1 VGISPLT
8 ATAPTG
14 GAQVFTAT
22 VTGAGN
28 ATTNVIWSVNG
39 IANGNAA
46 LGTIAGSGASSNST
60 TGLYTAPAT
69 LPSPAVVTVTAT
81 SVADTSKSASASV
94 TIVCASPSSISPAAI
109 SLTLGQTQEFTA
121 SLCVPDGTAV
131 AWDVNGIPDGNSS
144 VGAIT
149 IVSANSSLYTA
160 PPAIPA
166 ANPVTIHATASPAGG
181 SPATASATVTLTS
194 ALSISISP
202 TTATLA
208 LGQRLAFAAT
218 ILNASDTFVTWT
230 VNGVPNGNATVGQIC
245 LSSTNP
251 CASPSSP
258 VSGAVDY
265 LAPAAVPTTNPV
277 ALTAT
282 SHADPSKSATAVVS
296 IAVPTSSIAITI
308 SPQYA
313 FLAPSTGAPV
323 TQQFVATVT
332 GSANTSVTWS
342 LQSAVPGAG
351 CAGSACG
358 AITASGVYAAPVAA
372 PSPNAVSVTATSVA
386 DPTQSAS
393 AVVAI
398 TSGPAIEAILPSSV
412 SAGTVEGFPLSV
424 QGVNF
429 AAGTGSSSSVI
440 LFNGVAR
447 STTCASA
454 NACATAINP
463 SDVQASGTVTVQ
475 VQNPGSPGAL
485 SNPVPFVIQPFDSSI
500 GTLSLTT
507 SQPVATGADI
517 TVVEPTTAASSSPLN
532 VDFVG
537 YLTGGNTC
545 GVQGSPLFISR
556 PVSGTA
562 TTSICI
568 HGTGLD
574 PTFTYMFSGPGAP
587 PGNSDIEV
595 TASAITGLLPNMI
608 ELDLQLSSGTL
619 PGVRTLYI
627 TTLNNDR
634 AVATGVLEVD

>member
-1 VGISPLT
+1 MS
-8 ATAPTG
+8 
-14 GAQVFTAT
+14 
-22 VTGAGN
+22 
-28 ATTNVIWSVNG
+28 
-39 IANGNAA
+39 
-46 LGTIAGSGASSNST
+46 
-60 TGLYTAPAT
+60 
-69 LPSPAVVTVTAT
+69 VTAT
-81 SVADTSKSASASV
+81 SVADASKSASASV

-109 SLTLGQTQEFTA
+109 SLALGQTQVFTA
-121 SLCVPDGTAV
+121 SLCVPAGTAI
-131 AWDVNGIPDGNSS
+131 AWDVNGISNGDSS

-149 IVSANSSLYTA
+149 IVSANSALYAA

-166 ANPVTIHATASPAGG
+166 ANPVTIHATSTPAGG
-181 SPATASATVTLTS
+181 SPTTASATVTLTS
-194 ALSISISP
+194 ALSIAILP
-202 TTATLA
+202 PTATLA
-208 LGQRLAFAAT
+208 PSQLLAFTAT
-218 ILNASDTFVTWT
+218 VLNASDSSVTWT

-245 LSSTNP
+245 VSATNP

-265 LAPAAVPTTNPV
+265 LAPAAVPPTNPV
-277 ALTAT
+277 VLSAI
-282 SHADPSKSATAVVS
+282 SHADSSKTASAVVS
-296 IAVPTSSIAITI
+296 IAVPASSIAITI

-313 FLAPSTGAPV
+313 FLAPSTGTPV
-323 TQQFVATVT
+323 TQQFVASVT
-332 GSANTSVTWS
+332 GATNTSVSWS

-358 AITASGVYAAPVAA
+358 SITASGKYAAPAAA
-372 PSPNAVSVTATSVA
+372 PSPNAINVTATTVA
-386 DPTQSAS
+386 DPTKSAS

-398 TSGPAIEAILPSSV
+398 TSGPAIETILPSSV
-412 SAGTVEGFPLSV
+412 SAGAAEGFPLSV

-447 STTCASA
+447 STTCANVSA
-454 NACATAINP
+454 CVTAINP
-463 SDVQASGTVTVQ
+463 SDVQSPETIAVQ
-475 VQNPGSPGAL
+475 IQNPGSPGAL
-485 SNPVPFVIQPFDSSI
+485 SNPVPFVIQPLGGSA
-500 GTLSLTT
+500 GTLPLTA
-507 SQPVATGADI
+507 SQPVATRVDI

-562 TTSICI
+562 TTSVCI

-574 PTFTYMFSGPGAP
+574 PTFTYAFSGPGAP
-587 PGNSDIEV
+587 PGNSDIGV
-595 TASAITGLLPNMI
+595 AASAITGLLPNMI
-608 ELDLQLSSGTL
+608 ELDLQLSSATL

>member
-1 VGISPLT
+1 VSISPST
-8 ATAPTG
+8 ATVPTA

-22 VTGAGN
+22 VTGADN

-46 LGTIAGSGASSNST
+46 LGTIAGSSPSSNST
-60 TGLYTAPAT
+60 TGLYTAPAN

-81 SVADTSKSASASV
+81 SVADASKSASASV
-94 TIVCASPSSISPAAI
+94 TIVCAGPGSISPAAI
-109 SLTLGQTQEFTA
+109 SLALGQTQVFTA
-121 SLCVPDGTAV
+121 SLCVAAGTAI
-131 AWDVNGIPDGNSS
+131 AWDVNGISNGNSS

-149 IVSANSSLYTA
+149 IVSANSALYTA
-160 PPAIPA
+160 PAAIPV
-166 ANPVTIHATASPAGG
+166 ANPVTIHATATPAGG
-181 SPATASATVTLTS
+181 SPATAAATVTLTT
-194 ALSISISP
+194 ALSIAISP
-202 TTATLA
+202 PTATLA
-208 LGQRLAFAAT
+208 PSQLLAFTAT
-218 ILNASDTFVTWT
+218 VLNASDTSVTWT
-230 VNGVPNGNATVGQIC
+230 VNGIPNGNAAVGQIC
-245 LSSTNP
+245 VSVTNP

-258 VSGAVDY
+258 ASGAVDY
-265 LAPAAVPTTNPV
+265 FAPAAVPPTNPV
-277 ALTAT
+277 VLTAI
-282 SHADPSKSATAVVS
+282 SHADPSKSATAIVS
-296 IAVPTSSIAITI
+296 IAVSVGSVAITI

-313 FLAPSTGAPV
+313 FLAPSAGTPV

-332 GSANTSVTWS
+332 GVPNTSVSWS
-342 LQSAVPGAG
+342 LQSAVSGAG

-358 AITASGVYAAPVAA
+358 SITAGGVYAAPASA
-372 PSPNAVSVTATSVA
+372 PSPNAINVTATSVA

-398 TSGPAIEAILPSSV
+398 TSGPAIETILPSSV
-412 SAGTVEGFPLSV
+412 SAGAVEGFSLSV

-429 AAGTGSSSSVI
+429 AAGSGSSSSVI

-454 NACATAINP
+454 NACATAVNP
-463 SDVQASGTVTVQ
+463 SDVQSPETIAVQ
-475 VQNPGSPGAL
+475 IQNPASPRAL
-485 SNPVPFVIQPFDSSI
+485 SNPVPFVIQPLANST

-507 SQPVATGADI
+507 SQPVATGAYV
-517 TVVEPTTAASSSPLN
+517 TVVEPTTAAASSPFN

-556 PVSGTA
+556 PASGTA

-574 PTFTYMFSGPGAP
+574 PTFTYTFSGPGAP
-587 PGNSDIEV
+587 PGNSDIGV
-595 TASAITGLLPNMI
+595 AASAITGLLPNMI
-608 ELDLQLSSGTL
+608 ELDLQLSSATL

>member
-1 VGISPLT
+1 
-8 ATAPTG
+8 
-14 GAQVFTAT
+14 
-22 VTGAGN
+22 
-28 ATTNVIWSVNG
+28 
-39 IANGNAA
+39 
-46 LGTIAGSGASSNST
+46 
-60 TGLYTAPAT
+60 
-69 LPSPAVVTVTAT
+69 
-81 SVADTSKSASASV
+81 V
-94 TIVCASPSSISPAAI
+94 TIVCASPGSISPAAI
-109 SLTLGQTQEFTA
+109 SLTLGQTQVFTA
-121 SLCVPDGTAV
+121 SLCAPAGTAV

-149 IVSANSSLYTA
+149 IVSANSALYTA
-160 PPAIPA
+160 PAAIPA
-166 ANPVTIHATASPAGG
+166 ANPVTIHATAMPAGG
-181 SPATASATVTLTS
+181 SAATASATVTLTS

-202 TTATLA
+202 PAATLA
-208 LGQRLAFAAT
+208 PGQRLAFVAT
-218 ILNASDTFVTWT
+218 ILDASDTSVTWT

-245 LSSTNP
+245 VSATNP

-265 LAPAAVPTTNPV
+265 LAPATVPTMNPV
-277 ALTAT
+277 VLTAI
-282 SHADPSKSATAVVS
+282 SHADPSRSATAVVS
-296 IAVPTSSIAITI
+296 IAVSVGSVAITI

-313 FLAPSTGAPV
+313 FLAPSTGTPI

-332 GSANTSVTWS
+332 GATNTSVSWS
-342 LQSAVPGAG
+342 LQSAVAGAG

-358 AITASGVYAAPVAA
+358 SITASGVYATPAAA
-372 PSPNAVSVTATSVA
+372 PSPNAVNVTATSVA
-386 DPTQSAS
+386 DPTKPAS
-393 AVVAI
+393 AIVAV
-398 TSGPAIEAILPSSV
+398 TSGPAIETILPSSV
-412 SAGTVEGFPLSV
+412 SAGAVEGFPLSV

-429 AAGTGSSSSVI
+429 AAGTGNSSSVI

-447 STTCASA
+447 STMCASA
-454 NACATAINP
+454 NACVTAVNP
-463 SDVQASGTVTVQ
+463 SDVQSPETITIQ
-475 VQNPGSPGAL
+475 IQNPGSPGAL
-485 SNPVPFVIQPFDSSI
+485 SNPVPFVIQPFDGST

-507 SQPVATGADI
+507 SQPVASGTDI
-517 TVVEPTTAASSSPLN
+517 TVVEPTTAASSSPIN